1 MTIPTLIIG
10 GGTSALSAAHHLVSQ
25 GSSIIFASEK
35 GADNDLDPQVHQLK
49 TSGNAAVEWLSDVQ
63 LYNCDGFIGQFTI
76 DFSKNGKLI
85 RRQAANI
92 LVAEGSDRKTNFE
105 KYGLQSGPK
114 IRSLSEFS
122 KDLIH
127 DASEFDQKRI
137 VFLNGLTSDS
147 EPVIAAEI
155 LQCIQTLQALSGTQ
169 SLFLTGNLKVAGNG
183 LEVAYRKA
191 KSAGAL
197 FFKFTDTRPT
207 IRQSTGN
214 TATIEFQDEITNL
227 KYRITPDI
235 IVVDEEIVPSAYLSQ
250 IASVL
255 RLNTDLDGFIQTE
268 NVHRL
273 PVFTNRRG
281 ILAVGLSRA
290 VMSSEDASTEAACG
304 ALAVLK
310 LSNTDLRRSIDVAEI
325 DSGKCIRCL
334 TCYRLCP
341 YASIK
346 RGKRIEIIPDAC
358 AGCGICFA
366 ECPRKAIG
374 MGDTDSETH
383 KHARID
389 PMHKDQNIDPV
400 IVAFCCSRS
409 AARAHDQ
416 AMALNY
422 QLPAQLKLVRVPCA
436 GSISTSHVLEA
447 LSEGAAGVM
456 VITCHEG
463 NCHSETGNRHARRRV
478 EYLSGHLDS
487 IGLIGNRLTIETLA
501 ANMETEFVQIAQD
514 FALALQET
522 ISI

>member
-10 GGTSALSAAHHLVSQ
+10 GGTSALSAARHLVSQ
-25 GSSIIFASEK
+25 GSSIIFASDK
-35 GADNDLDPQVHQLK
+35 GADNDLDPQIHQLK
-49 TSGNAAVEWLSDVQ
+49 KSGNAAVEWLSDVQ
-63 LYNCDGFIGQFTI
+63 LYRCDGFIGQFII
-76 DFSKNGKLI
+76 DFTKNGKLI

-92 LVAEGSDRKTNFE
+92 IVAEGSDRKTNFE
-105 KYGLQSGPK
+105 KYGLQPDPK
-114 IRSLSEFS
+114 IRSLSKFS
-122 KDLIH
+122 GDLIR
-127 DASEFDQKRI
+127 DAGEFEQKRI

-155 LQCIQTLQALSGTQ
+155 LQCIQILQDLSGTQ

-183 LEVAYRKA
+183 LEALYRKA
-191 KSAGAL
+191 KSSGAL

-207 IRQSTGN
+207 IHQSSDN
-214 TATIEFQDEITNL
+214 TAKIEFQDEISNL

-235 IVVDEEIVPSAYLSQ
+235 IVVDENIVPSAYLSQ
-250 IASVL
+250 LASVL
-255 RLNTDLDGFIQTE
+255 RLNTDLDGFVQTE

-281 ILAVGLSRA
+281 ILAVGPSRA
-290 VMSSEDASTEAACG
+290 AMSSEDADTEAACG

-310 LSNTDLRRSIDVAEI
+310 LANTDLRRSIDLAEI
-325 DSGKCIRCL
+325 NSGKCIRCL

-346 RGKRIEIIPDAC
+346 RGKRIEVIPDAC
-358 AGCGICFA
+358 VGCGICFA

-374 MGDTDSETH
+374 MGNTDSETD
-383 KHARID
+383 KQTRIESGQEN
-389 PMHKDQNIDPV
+389 HHIDPV
-400 IVAFCCSRS
+400 IVAFCCNRS
-409 AARAHDQ
+409 AARAYDQ

-422 QLPAQLKLVRVPCA
+422 QLPEQLKLVRVPCA
-436 GSISTSHVLEA
+436 GSVSTSHVLEA

-456 VITCHEG
+456 VLTCHEG

-487 IGLIGNRLTIETLA
+487 IGLVDNRITIETLA

-514 FALALQET
+514 FALALKET
-522 ISI
+522 KSI

>member
-10 GGTSALSAAHHLVSQ
+10 GGKSALSAAHHLVSQ
-25 GSSIIFASEK
+25 GSSIIIAS
-35 GADNDLDPQVHQLK
+35 DNGTDKDFDPQIHRLK
-49 TSGNAAVEWLSDVQ
+49 QSDNAAVEWLSDVQ
-63 LYNCDGFIGQFTI
+63 LHNCDGFIGQFKI
-76 DFSKNGKLI
+76 EFNKNGKLI

-92 LVAEGSDRKTNFE
+92 IVAEGSDRKTHFE
-105 KYGLQSGPK
+105 KYGLEPGSK

-122 KDLIH
+122 TDLIG
-127 DASEFDQKRI
+127 DVSEFNQKRI
-137 VFLNGLTSDS
+137 VFLNGLTCDS

-155 LQCIQTLQALSGTQ
+155 LQCIQTLQAQSGTQ

-183 LEVAYRKA
+183 LEALYRKA

-197 FFKFTDTRPT
+197 FFKFADTRPT
-207 IRQSTGN
+207 IRQANGN

-235 IVVDEEIVPSAYLSQ
+235 IVVDEKIIPSANLSQ

-255 RLNTDLDGFIQTE
+255 RLNTDLDGFVQTE
-268 NVHRL
+268 NIHRL

-281 ILAVGLSRA
+281 ILAVGPSRA
-290 VMSSEDASTEAACG
+290 AMSSKDANKEAACG

-310 LSNTDLRRSIDVAEI
+310 LGNTNLRRSINLAEI

-341 YASIK
+341 YASIE

-366 ECPRKAIG
+366 ECPRKAIE
-374 MGDTDSETH
+374 MGKTDSETDKQAQIDTIH
-383 KHARID
+383 KN
-389 PMHKDQNIDPV
+389 QNIDPV
-400 IVAFCCSRS
+400 IVAFCCDRS

-416 AMALNY
+416 ALALNY
-422 QLPAQLKLVRVPCA
+422 QLPAQLKMVRVPCA
-436 GSISTSHVLEA
+436 GSVSSSHVLEA

-456 VITCHEG
+456 VLTCHEG

-514 FALALQET
+514 YAHALQET
-522 ISI
+522 

>member
-25 GSSIIFASEK
+25 GYRIIIASNN
-35 GADNDLDPQVHQLK
+35 GADNDLDPQIQQLK
-49 TSGNAAVEWLSDVQ
+49 RSGNEAVEWLSDVQ
-63 LYNCDGFIGQFTI
+63 LLGCDGFIGQFTI
-76 DFSKNGKLI
+76 DFNKNGKSI

-92 LVAEGSDRKTNFE
+92 IVAERSDRKTNFE
-105 KYGLQSGPK
+105 TYGLLPGSR

-122 KDLIH
+122 EDLIR
-127 DASEFDQKRI
+127 DANQFEQKRI
-137 VFLNGLTSDS
+137 VFLNGLTYDSD
-147 EPVIAAEI
+147 PIIAAEI
-155 LQCIQTLQALSGTQ
+155 LQYIQKLQALSGAQ

-183 LEVAYRKA
+183 LEVLYRKV

-207 IRQSTGN
+207 IHQSSDN
-214 TATIEFQDEITNL
+214 AVSIEFQDEITNL
-227 KYRITPDI
+227 KYRITPDV

-255 RLNTDLDGFIQTE
+255 RLSTDIDGFIQTE

-281 ILAVGLSRA
+281 ILAVGPSRA
-290 VMSSEDASTEAACG
+290 VMSSEDSGTDAACG
-304 ALAVLK
+304 ALAVLR
-310 LSNTDLRRSIDVAEI
+310 LGNTDLRRSIDLAEI

-358 AGCGICFA
+358 VGCGICFA

-374 MGDTDSETH
+374 MGNTDSETD
-383 KHARID
+383 KQARIEST
-389 PMHKDQNIDPV
+389 HRDQNIDPV
-400 IVAFCCSRS
+400 IVTFCCNRS
-409 AARAHDQ
+409 AALAYDQ

-436 GSISTSHVLEA
+436 GSVSTSHVLEA

-456 VITCHEG
+456 VLTCHEG

-487 IGLIGNRLTIETLA
+487 IGLAGKRLIIESLA

-514 FALALQET
+514 FALALDET
-522 ISI
+522 RSI

>member
-25 GSSIIFASEK
+25 GYSIIFASNN
-35 GADNDLDPQVHQLK
+35 GADNILDPRIHQLIK
-49 TSGNAAVEWLSDVQ
+49 ADNAAVEWLSNVQ
-63 LYNCDGFIGQFTI
+63 LHDCDGFIGQFTI
-76 DFSKNGKLI
+76 DLNNNGKLI

-92 LVAEGSDRKTNFE
+92 IVAEESDRKSKFE
-105 KYGLQSGPK
+105 KYGLLPGPK

-122 KDLIH
+122 EDLLH
-127 DASEFDQKRI
+127 NSSAFEQKRI
-137 VFLNGLTSDS
+137 VFLNGLTCES

-155 LQCIQTLQALSGTQ
+155 LQCIQKLQSFSSAQ

-183 LEVAYRKA
+183 LEALYRKT

-207 IRQSTGN
+207 IHQSN
-214 TATIEFQDEITNL
+214 DHTATIEFQDEVTNL
-227 KYRITPDI
+227 TYRLSPDI
-235 IVVDEEIVPSAYLSQ
+235 IVADEEIVPSAYLSQ

-255 RLNTDLDGFIQTE
+255 RLNTDLDGYIQTE

-281 ILAVGLSRA
+281 VLAVGPSRA
-290 VMSSEDASTEAACG
+290 TMSSEDSDTEAACG
-304 ALAVLK
+304 ALAIAK
-310 LSNTDLRRSIDVAEI
+310 LGDTALRRSIDLAEI

-334 TCYRLCP
+334 TCFRLCP

-366 ECPRKAIG
+366 ECPRRAIG
-374 MGDTDSETH
+374 MGHTDSETD

-389 PMHKDQNIDPV
+389 SLHKNQSIDPV
-400 IVAFCCSRS
+400 IVAFCCNRS

-422 QLPAQLKLVRVPCA
+422 QLPGRLKLVRVPCA
-436 GSISTSHVLEA
+436 GSVSTAHVLEA

-456 VITCHEG
+456 VLTCHEG

-478 EYLSGHLDS
+478 EYLSGHLDRS
-487 IGLIGNRLTIETLA
+487 GMVGNRLTIETLA

-522 ISI
+522 KSI